1 MYRWLEELGGENV
14 EATETEVKA
23 GCRAGGGA
31 VCGAVCGEMSCRRK
45 RTHFSKSFKASV
57 LAAYTKDGP
66 AQVARQFGVSEVK
79 TDVERFN

>member
-23 GCRAGGGA
+23 GCRVDSGAGTEA
-31 VCGAVCGEMSCRRK
+31 DSGEMSCKRK
-45 RTHFSKSFKASV
+45 RAIFSKSFKASV

-66 AQVARQFGVSEVK
+66 AQAARQFGVSEVK
-79 TDVERFN
+79 SDVERFN